1 MAEAL
6 AEALAAAAAPLGV
19 GRFSTLLRFYS
30 LLIYTWVNQRFKRF
44 LKWKLLQ
51 PRNTSEVKLFDIVL
65 LEEAYIFLNR
75 LSVKERLKI
84 YRVFQVTR
92 LKYDSYYFKKL
103 QADIWEFRLYVDRKY
118 YRLLA
123 FKSSKTIK
131 ETVVTV
137 THGFVKETTETP
149 FKEILKAVRLKRYY
163 SGISKV
169 QLAKETYKL
178 EKLLDEQIGARG
190 TKNRT
195 VFEQQSFSY
204 VLGQQVKEVRKQRA
218 LSQVELGN
226 LVGVQ
231 KAQISKIENGK
242 SQLRIDTLLSVFN
255 ALNAEVHFSVR
266 LKEST
271 TSCA

>member
-1 MAEAL
+1 MADSAEAS
-6 AEALAAAAAPLGV
+6 AAAAAPLVV
-19 GRFSTLLRFYS
+19 GRFSALLRFYS

-84 YRVFQVTR
+84 YHVFQVTR
-92 LKYDSYYFKKL
+92 LKYKSYYFKKL
-103 QADIWEFRLYVDRKY
+103 QADIWEFRLYVNRKY

-123 FKSSKTIK
+123 FKSGKTIK

-137 THGFVKETTETP
+137 THGFVTETTETP

-163 SGISKV
+163 SGTSKV

-178 EKLLDEQIGARG
+178 EKLLDEQIGVRG

-255 ALNAEVHFSVR
+255 ALNAELHFSVC
-266 LKEST
+266 LKESI

>member
-1 MAEAL
+1 MADS

-30 LLIYTWVNQRFKRF
+30 LLIYTWANQRFKRF

-84 YRVFQVTR
+84 YHVFQVTR
-92 LKYDSYYFKKL
+92 LKNDSYYFKKL

-178 EKLLDEQIGARG
+178 EQLLDEHIGARG

-195 VFEQQSFSY
+195 VFEQQSFGY

-255 ALNAEVHFSVR
+255 ALNAELHFSVR
-266 LKEST
+266 LI
-271 TSCA
+271 A